1 MKTEFEH
8 IKHQFENIPEKGFF
22 ILNEFKSESNNP
34 TLKSIIESDLL
45 NEDYFSTEE
54 QKKETQKQLDQMI
67 SYAKMKGAYEVNENE
82 QIELYGPILKDKLH
96 SSDFIKLDFKSY
108 LTKIQ
113 SYIMEWT
120 DENWSYLV
128 EGFQELHQ
136 KALSELEN
144 HSAEKRTY
152 YFLDAERIDKNK
164 LYEVNWYDYFFTVV
178 STLENAD
185 DLLIMNFGND

>member
-22 ILNEFKSESNNP
+22 ILNEFKSESKNP

-54 QKKETQKQLDQMI
+54 QKKETQKQFDQLT
-67 SYAKMKGAYEVNENE
+67 SYAKMVGAYKVDEND
-82 QIELYGPILKDKLH
+82 QTELYGPILKDKLR
-96 SSDFIKLDFKSY
+96 SSDFIKLDYKSY

-136 KALSELEN
+136 KALAELKN
-144 HSAEKRTY
+144 KSTEKRTY
-152 YFLDAERIDKNK
+152 YFLDAELIAKEK
-164 LYEVNWYDYFFTVV
+164 LYEVNWYDYFFTVI
-178 STLENAD
+178 STLENSN
-185 DLLIMNFGND
+185 DLLIINFGND

>member
-8 IKHQFENIPEKGFF
+8 IQHQFENIPEKGFF
-22 ILNEFKSESNNP
+22 LLNEFKSESKNP
-34 TLKSIIESDLL
+34 TLTSIIESDLL
-45 NEDYFSTEE
+45 NEDYFSTEK
-54 QKKETQKQLDQMI
+54 QKKETQKQLDKMI
-67 SYAKMKGAYEVNENE
+67 SYAKMKGAYEVNENN

-96 SSDFIKLDFKSY
+96 SFDFIQLDFKSY

-128 EGFQELHQ
+128 EGFQELHH

-164 LYEVNWYDYFFTVV
+164 LHEVNWYDYFFIVV
-178 STLENAD
+178 STLENSD
-185 DLLIMNFGND
+185 DLLIINFGND

>member
-1 MKTEFEH
+1 LKTKFEH

-34 TLKSIIESDLL
+34 TLKIIIESDLL

-54 QKKETQKQLDQMI
+54 QKKETQKQLDRMI

-82 QIELYGPILKDKLH
+82 QVELYGPILKNKLH

-108 LTKIQ
+108 LTKMQ

-136 KALSELEN
+136 KALSELEKQ
-144 HSAEKRTY
+144 SAEKRTY
-152 YFLDAERIDKNK
+152 YFLDAELIDKEK
-164 LYEVNWYDYFFTVV
+164 LYEVNWYDYFFTVI
-178 STLENAD
+178 STLENSN
-185 DLLIMNFGND
+185 DLLIINFGND